1 MTVPQQRVFSELA
14 FSSQL
19 LQSKSLPDER
29 VDSVDVVGLLGAVLI
44 RWEPGTNTAKLFWPL
59 LMPL

>member
-1 MTVPQQRVFSELA
+1 MTVPQRRVFSELA

-44 RWEPGTNTAKLFWPL
+44 RWEPGTNTAKPFWPL